1 MKRILIALAAV
12 LAATFSFAEIRFKN
26 IYQDN
31 MVLQA
36 NEPNIIAGRSD
47 ANSGVELILNA
58 KSKNGKNVQ
67 KSFKTKADKNGMWA
81 VKIPAFPKRTDL
93 DLTAK
98 NDSGESA
105 KITNAVT
112 GELWLGSG
120 QSNMEWYFDRP
131 TIEKEFLEKHQKIAD
146 ELKGDVRV
154 FITASMHFTKPLNEV
169 GGRVGWRIVDGSNL
183 KTSGSQICIIFA
195 GQLAKALDTP
205 VGVIDSSWGG
215 SRIESWIPKSA
226 FLENNLV
233 FGWEGKNYTWADYEK
248 EINNYAKIRDQY
260 IEEFAEW
267 FEKYPSREL
276 QGKNSKTCPKKP
288 IDEFSIDQLPGK
300 RYNAKIHGIA
310 PLAPKGVLW
319 YQGESNA
326 GEPFLYGEQL
336 KALVTSWRKL
346 FKKDFYFYYV
356 DLAALNDT
364 QKEPVQYYSWGGIR
378 EAMTEV
384 LELPKTGVATSIDS
398 GGSKMQG
405 QGDIHPPH
413 KEFISTRL
421 ANLALAEVYK
431 KGNPVHAR
439 SPRYSGEFKV
449 EGNKLI
455 VKIANA
461 DGLRK
466 MARAEKL
473 TGFAIRGENPRDWK
487 WADAEI
493 KGDTIVLSSPE
504 VAEPKAARYAWASWP
519 LVSVESSH
527 GLPLLSFSTDNGAY
541 VDWNKKPRAKK

>member
-1 MKRILIALAAV
+1 MKRILIALVGV

-58 KSKNGKNVQ
+58 KAKNGKNVQ

-93 DLTAK
+93 ELTAK

-105 KITNAVT
+105 KITNVVT

-131 TIEKEFLEKHQKIAD
+131 TIEKEFLERHQKIAD

-169 GGRVGWRIVDGSNL
+169 GGRVGWRIVDGKNL

-205 VGVIDSSWGG
+205 VGIIDSSWGG

-226 FLENNLV
+226 FVENNLV

-260 IEEFAEW
+260 INEFAEW

-346 FKKDFYFYYV
+346 FKRDFYFYYV

-449 EGNKLI
+449 EGNKLT
-455 VKIANA
+455 VKITNA

-466 MARAEKL
+466 MDRAEKL

-493 KGDTIVLSSPE
+493 KDDTIVLSSPE

-541 VDWNKKPRAKK
+541 VDWNKQPRAKK

>member
-1 MKRILIALAAV
+1 MKRIVAFFLSILIAS
-12 LAATFSFAEIRFKN
+12 FSFAEIRFKN

-36 NEPNIIAGRSD
+36 NEANIIAGRGD
-47 ANSGVELILNA
+47 ANSDIELLLNA
-58 KSKNGKNVQ
+58 KTPDGKVIE
-67 KSFKTKADKNGMWA
+67 KSFETKSDKSGSWSI
-81 VKIPAFPKRTDL
+81 KIPPFPKRTDIE
-93 DLTAK
+93 LTAK
-98 NDSGESA
+98 NKSGESS
-105 KITNAVT
+105 KISNAVT

-120 QSNMEWYFDRP
+120 QSNMEWNFGFP
-131 TIEKEFLEKHQKIAD
+131 TVEKDFLEKYRKIAD
-146 ELKGDVRV
+146 ELKGDVRI

-169 GGRVGWRIVDGSNL
+169 GGRVGWRIVDGKNL
-183 KTSGSQICIIFA
+183 TTSGSQICIIFA
-195 GQLAKALDTP
+195 SQLAKALDTP
-205 VGVIDSSWGG
+205 VGIIDSSWGG

-226 FLENNLV
+226 FIENNLV
-233 FGWEGKNYTWADYEK
+233 FRWEGRDYTWSDYEK
-248 EINNYAKIRDQY
+248 EINNYAQIRNKY
-260 IEEFAEW
+260 IEQFGEW

-276 QGKNSKTCPKKP
+276 QDKNSKTRPQKP
-288 IDEFSIDQLPGK
+288 IDEFSIDQLPAK

-326 GEPFLYGEQL
+326 GEPYLYGEHL
-336 KALVTSWRKL
+336 KALVTSWRKH

-356 DLAALNDT
+356 DLAALNET

-378 EAMTEV
+378 EAMAEV

-398 GGSKMQG
+398 GGSKAQG

-413 KEFISTRL
+413 KEMISTRL

-431 KGNPVHAR
+431 KGNTEHAR

-455 VKIANA
+455 VKIENA

-466 MARAEKL
+466 MARVEKL

-493 KGDTIVLSSPE
+493 KGDTIVLSSPD
-504 VAEPKAARYAWASWP
+504 VAEPKAARYAWAYWP
-519 LVSVESSH
+519 LVSVESRH

-541 VDWNKKPRAKK
+541 TDWNRQKK